1 MAQLLLNHSSTIAQP
16 LFIKIKEQII
26 MDCELLITKALDAR
40 KMAYAP
46 YSNFTVGAALLAA
59 DGQIFTGCNIESA
72 SFSPTNCAERTAL
85 FAAVAKGVKDFTA
98 IAVVG
103 GKAGETVL
111 DYCAPCGVC
120 RQMLAEF
127 CVPCEM
133 KVIIAKSETEYLLKT
148 LEELL
153 PMSFGP
159 ERLRKG

>member
-1 MAQLLLNHSSTIAQP
+1 MNYEIL
-16 LFIKIKEQII
+16 IK
-26 MDCELLITKALDAR
+26 KALEVR

-46 YSNFTVGAALLAA
+46 YSGFTVGAALLSE
-59 DGQIFTGCNIESA
+59 DGEIFEGCNIESA
-72 SFSPTNCAERTAL
+72 SFTPTNCAERTAL
-85 FAAVAKGVKDFTA
+85 FTAVAKGIKNFTA

-103 GKAGETVL
+103 GKAGEIEL

-127 CVPCEM
+127 CVPE
-133 KVIIAKSETEYLLKT
+133 KFKIIIAKSESEYIVKT

-159 ERLRKG
+159 EKLK

>member
-1 MAQLLLNHSSTIAQP
+1 
-16 LFIKIKEQII
+16 
-26 MDCELLITKALDAR
+26 MDYKNLIENALEAR

-46 YSNFTVGAALLAA
+46 YSDFAVGAALLAA
-59 DGQIFTGCNIESA
+59 NGQIFTGCNIESA

-85 FAAVAKGVKDFTA
+85 FTAIAQGVKDFTA

-103 GKAGETVL
+103 GKIGETKL

-127 CVPCEM
+127 CTPVEF
-133 KVIIAKSETEYLLKT
+133 KVIIAKTENDYLVKT

-159 ERLRKG
+159 ERLLK

>member
-1 MAQLLLNHSSTIAQP
+1 MNV
-16 LFIKIKEQII
+16 
-26 MDCELLITKALDAR
+26 ELLIKKALEAR

-46 YSNFTVGAALLAA
+46 YSNFTVGAALLAE
-59 DGQIFTGCNIESA
+59 DGQIFDGCNIESA

-85 FAAVAKGVKDFTA
+85 FTAVAKGVKNFTA

-103 GKAGETVL
+103 GKAGEIEL

-127 CVPCEM
+127 CEPE
-133 KVIIAKSETEYLLKT
+133 KFKIIIAKSESEYIVKT

-153 PMSFGP
+153 PKSFRP
-159 ERLRKG
+159 ERLQK

>member
-1 MAQLLLNHSSTIAQP
+1 
-16 LFIKIKEQII
+16 
-26 MDCELLITKALDAR
+26 MDYKNLIENALEAR

-46 YSNFTVGAALLAA
+46 YSNFAVGAALLAA
-59 DGQIFTGCNIESA
+59 NGQIFTGCNIESA

-85 FAAVAKGVKDFTA
+85 FTAIAQGVKDFTA

-103 GKAGETVL
+103 GKIGETKL

-127 CVPCEM
+127 CTPVEF
-133 KVIIAKSETEYLLKT
+133 KVIIAKTENDYLVKT

-159 ERLRKG
+159 ERLLK

>member
-1 MAQLLLNHSSTIAQP
+1 
-16 LFIKIKEQII
+16 
-26 MDCELLITKALDAR
+26 MDYKNLIENALEAR

-46 YSNFTVGAALLAA
+46 YSDFTVGAALLAA
-59 DGQIFTGCNIESA
+59 NGQIFTGCNIESA

-85 FAAVAKGVKDFTA
+85 FTAIAQGVKDFTA

-103 GKAGETVL
+103 GKIGETKL

-127 CVPCEM
+127 CTPVEF
-133 KVIIAKSETEYLLKT
+133 KVIIAKTENDYLVKT

-159 ERLRKG
+159 ERLLK

>member
-1 MAQLLLNHSSTIAQP
+1 
-16 LFIKIKEQII
+16 
-26 MDCELLITKALDAR
+26 MDYKNLIENALEAR

-59 DGQIFTGCNIESA
+59 NGQIFTGCNIESA

-85 FAAVAKGVKDFTA
+85 FTAIAQGVKDFTA

-103 GKAGETVL
+103 GKIGETKL

-127 CVPCEM
+127 CTPVEF
-133 KVIIAKSETEYLLKT
+133 KVIIAKTENDYLVKT

-159 ERLRKG
+159 ERLLK

>member
-1 MAQLLLNHSSTIAQP
+1 
-16 LFIKIKEQII
+16 
-26 MDCELLITKALDAR
+26 MDYKNLIENALEAR

-59 DGQIFTGCNIESA
+59 NGQIFTGCNIESA

-85 FAAVAKGVKDFTA
+85 FTAVAQGVKDFTA

-103 GKAGETVL
+103 GKIGETKL

-127 CVPCEM
+127 CTPVEF
-133 KVIIAKSETEYLLKT
+133 KVIIAKTENDYLVKT

-159 ERLRKG
+159 ERLLK